1 MKAMVRQSK
10 SVLSITAQITIKT
23 PITRVWSVLL
33 DPPQWWDGVTL
44 EAQVGGTFKEQW
56 DENITSGKV
65 LEWRPNRTLV
75 LSWKDTDWPG
85 YTRVSILLSSK
96 NSSTTTVSLAHEG
109 WDIFEK
115 EHRKSLISAHRMGWK
130 AHLNALKVAC
140 EARGEEKFADN

>member
-1 MKAMVRQSK
+1 
-10 SVLSITAQITIKT
+10 
-23 PITRVWSVLL
+23 
-33 DPPQWWDGVTL
+33 
-44 EAQVGGTFKEQW
+44 VGGTFKEQW

-85 YTRVSILLSSK
+85 CTRVSILLSSK
-96 NSSTTTVSLAHEG
+96 NASTTTVSLTHEG

-130 AHLNALKVAC
+130 AHLNALKAAC